1 MALALAGCVFLL
13 LVLVLRSAMPR
24 SDQTS
29 APRPGWKELCPPS
42 FKIREPTPA
51 NPRAWKAGMMR
62 RIGQT
67 FTLRVGQ
74 ISHAFGRVAAPRPK
88 PSEVKRASS
97 ELRQKREEPAA
108 PHAWRGG
115 MMGKI
120 GRTFKLKVGQ
130 ISDAVGRM
138 AAPRPKPREVKRASS
153 EQRQKRELE
162 KVSSGSRFY
171 AATIE
176 RNRQGSV
183 HAEPPSA
190 SSLRRS
196 ASGDAVSAQDLLDAH
211 ALAQAARPDRGHQDS
226 ARPRAS
232 AQNSQHA
239 SSTRRS
245 SVPEPGIL
253 VRKSS
258 ASPESSA
265 QASSTRRSSAPQ
277 PGASPESRFEAT
289 SSARRPPVP
298 EPGILVRKS
307 SASPESGAQDQEV
320 RAKSKS
326 PSSPRRTQ
334 SSSQH
339 ARRRSTSPYTPPRA
353 PNAHSVRSSAADTH
367 QNSLERR
374 GSSFKPRSDADQHRR
389 DRSPNALARSQFSG
403 VRSQNKGKET
413 KISSGARFYADRV
426 RQETERCAAQ
436 RGQTASSPLAAA
448 GAAAGTEV
456 LGADQGDSSDEL
468 EAMLVAQNE
477 RRRRN

>member
-1 MALALAGCVFLL
+1 
-13 LVLVLRSAMPR
+13 
-24 SDQTS
+24 
-29 APRPGWKELCPPS
+29 
-42 FKIREPTPA
+42 
-51 NPRAWKAGMMR
+51 
-62 RIGQT
+62 
-67 FTLRVGQ
+67 
-74 ISHAFGRVAAPRPK
+74 
-88 PSEVKRASS
+88 
-97 ELRQKREEPAA
+97 
-108 PHAWRGG
+108 

-153 EQRQKRELE
+153 EQRQKRESE

-298 EPGILVRKS
+298 EPRNLLRKS
-307 SASPESGAQDQEV
+307 SSPESGAQDQQV
-320 RAKSKS
+320 RANSKS
-326 PSSPRRTQ
+326 PSPTIRHPHDNQSSVKRTPSTSSSSPHDSDRQQQGSLRRTL
-334 SSSQH
+334 SSLQH
-339 ARRRSTSPYTPPRA
+339 AGRRSTSPYTPPRA

-374 GSSFKPRSDADQHRR
+374 GSSFKPRSDAVQHRR
-389 DRSPNALARSQFSG
+389 DRSPNALARSQS
-403 VRSQNKGKET
+403 SNEK